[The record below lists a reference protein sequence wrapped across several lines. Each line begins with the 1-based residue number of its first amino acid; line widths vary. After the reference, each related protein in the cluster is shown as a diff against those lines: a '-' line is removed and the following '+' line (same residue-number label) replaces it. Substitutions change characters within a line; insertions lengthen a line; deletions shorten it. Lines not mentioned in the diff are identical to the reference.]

1 MSYIEI
7 EADDLTLDQVGEYLE
22 EVERTESSATFRL
35 SERGILAMK
44 AREFEHGE
52 VFEELLQDLE
62 EHEFKEFFE
71 RQRDN

>member
-22 EVERTESSATFRL
+22 EVERTEASATFRL
-35 SERGILAMK
+35 SEDGILAMK

-52 VFEELLQDLE
+52 VFEELLLELE
-62 EHEFKEFFE
+62 EEQFKEYLE
-71 RQRDN
+71 R